1 MITLNH
7 SAIICVSQN
16 MQRLKNIKQLLDDNF
31 GKSYVIEIAES
42 SVEVMD
48 IITTL
53 EDLGVQT
60 SVLLSDDRISDMT
73 GLELI
78 HRVRKRNSN
87 IKSLLMTEDADID
100 FAQKLV
106 NQNNVYALIKLPL
119 NKSHFLQLVDNASHQ
134 YAADVEL
141 EKILRRLKL
150 SEEEKVLILESI
162 SESIVYVA
170 LNGVVKW
177 KNTIAERELF
187 LSDSESVTSTQI
199 INDLCDGCAME
210 KVFELG
216 SMVSSEFAIGS
227 SYKLARFFPVYD
239 KDHQPFGMVIT
250 LLDITE
256 RKRALDMNRSLL
268 EMSRYINHGDS
279 MVSMYNKAFAL
290 INRHFDV
297 KLMCIAGEDFDSDY
311 VEFYGERSKHLSQEQ
326 VEVFIKSVKGILG
339 KNSNEELITME
350 NELGTLVAYPM
361 HEKILMVVVGE
372 EVAINPDGLG
382 FLNIIAE
389 HIKMGIMKIDNFRKM
404 VYQANHDN
412 LTTLFSRSYFVN
424 RLRNHL
430 NNNRLKGQEPGF
442 YSLAVMDL
450 NYFKDVNDNLSHLVG
465 DDVLLEIAQ
474 RLRKASREGDVVARI
489 GGDEFAILFQT
500 GNKREIIGL
509 VQRLQNETSKPISMD
524 DIGISVGSS
533 VGIVYDV
540 RGYDSVE
547 KLLGDADQAMYEAKK
562 DKSGIGRFTFY
573 ERGIQNRVE
582 RHSRIEQLLKTADL
596 VEELSLAYQPIV
608 RLSDMDVVGY
618 EGFVRWTTKDGH
630 RLKTDEV
637 IQVADESGDILRIGN
652 EVMRMAMDSLEVL
665 SKHGDENQFL
675 SINMTSRQLVSD
687 NHIRSIKKTILD
699 KHISGNRLHI
709 DINDRYGESQ
719 VKRMARNVSDLRDFG
734 VRIELDDFG
743 NRTADL
749 GTISRIGVDELKI
762 DRETVHNVRFSSE
775 ATTMVRS
782 IVSVAKSFGMKV
794 TAEGVEKEEE
804 MKAVKDLGCDYAQ
817 GYYFMR
823 PGSLEDAMAY
833 GELKKTEG

>member
-1 MITLNH
+1 MKTLQQ
-7 SAIICVSQN
+7 SAIICVSKN
-16 MQRLKNIKQLLDDNF
+16 IQRLKSIKQLLGDNF

-42 SVEVMD
+42 SVEALD
-48 IITTL
+48 IIVTL

-73 GLELI
+73 GIEFI
-78 HRVRKRNSN
+78 HRVNKRNN
-87 IKSLLMTEDADID
+87 NTKSLLMTEDVDID
-100 FAQKLV
+100 FAEKLV
-106 NQNNVYALIKLPL
+106 NQNSVYAIIKLPL
-119 NKSHFLQLVDNASHQ
+119 NNSHFLQLVDNASHQ
-134 YAADVEL
+134 YAADIEL

-150 SEEEKVLILESI
+150 SEEEKGLILESI
-162 SESIVYVA
+162 SESIIYVA
-170 LNGVVKW
+170 LDGIVKW

-187 LSDSESVTSTQI
+187 LSDTESVASTQI
-199 INDLCDGCAME
+199 INDLCDGSAMD
-210 KVFELG
+210 KVFERG
-216 SMVSSEFAIGS
+216 SMVSSEFALGS
-227 SYKLARFFPVYD
+227 SYKLVRFFPVYD
-239 KDHQPFGMVIT
+239 KDHQPLGMVIT

-256 RKRALDMNRSLL
+256 RKRALGMTRSLL
-268 EMSRYINHGDS
+268 EMSRYINQGDS
-279 MVSMYNKAFAL
+279 MVSMYNKAYAL
-290 INRHFDV
+290 INRYFDV
-297 KLMCIAGEDFDSDY
+297 KLMFIAGEDFDSDY
-311 VEFYGERSKHLSQEQ
+311 VEFYGERPEHLSQEE
-326 VEVFIKSVKGILG
+326 VEVLIKSAKGALG
-339 KNSNEELITME
+339 ENSDEEIITME
-350 NELGTLVAYPM
+350 NELGTLVAYPL

-372 EVAINPDGLG
+372 EIAINSDDLG
-382 FLNIIAE
+382 YLNIIAE
-389 HIKMGIMKIDNFRKM
+389 HIKMGIRKIDNFRKM
-404 VYQANHDN
+404 VYQANHDS

-424 RLRNHL
+424 RLRNYL
-430 NNNRLKGQEPGF
+430 NNNRLKGQAPGF

-465 DDVLLEIAQ
+465 DNVLLEIAQ
-474 RLRKASREGDVVARI
+474 RLQKASREGDVVARI

-524 DIGISVGSS
+524 NIGISVGSS

-540 RGYDSVE
+540 KGYDSVE
-547 KLLGDADQAMYEAKK
+547 KLLGDADQAMFEAKK
-562 DKSGIGRFTFY
+562 DKSGIGRFKFY
-573 ERGIQNRVE
+573 EQGIQNRVE
-582 RHSRIEQLLKTADL
+582 RYSRIEQLLKTSDL
-596 VEELSLAYQPIV
+596 VDELSLAYQPIV

-618 EGFVRWTTKDGH
+618 EGFVRWTTKEGH
-630 RLKTDEV
+630 KLITDEV
-637 IQVADESGDILRIGN
+637 IQVADESDDILRIGN

-665 SKHGDENQFL
+665 SNNGDEDQYL

-687 NHIRSIKKTILD
+687 HHIRSIKKTILD
-699 KHISGNRLHI
+699 KQIAGNRLHI

-762 DRETVHNVRFSSE
+762 DRETVRKICISPE

-804 MKAVKDLGCDYAQ
+804 MKALKDLGCDYAQ
-817 GYYFMR
+817 GYYFMQ

-833 GELKKTEG
+833 GKVGNTER